1 MTPFETEHLHV
12 RNWRDG
18 DLNAYAALMADASVM
33 RLFPRLLD
41 RAESARRLAQ
51 YRRWGVAKGEPF
63 APAFLNGTDEMVGF
77 AGLLPVTDP
86 RLPNYGGVE
95 LGWTL
100 HPDHRGCGY
109 ATELAR
115 AWLARG
121 FEQHRRIV
129 AYTSVPNVAS
139 QAVARRAGFARCGTF
154 GHPSVPKDMDIHVH
168 ILWDAQKGE
177 WSG

>member
-1 MTPFETEHLHV
+1 MIPFETERLHV

-18 DLNAYAALMADASVM
+18 DLDAYATLMADPTVM

-41 RAESARRLAQ
+41 RIEAARRLAQ
-51 YRRWGVAKGEPF
+51 YRRWGVEKGETF
-63 APAFLNGTDEMVGF
+63 APAFLKTTGAMVGF

-100 HPDHRGCGY
+100 DPAHWGHGY

-115 AWLARG
+115 AWVARAL
-121 FEQHRRIV
+121 QRRQRVV
-129 AYTSVPNVAS
+129 AYTSVPNVES
-139 QAVARRAGFARCGTF
+139 QAVARRAGFTRCGSF
-154 GHPSVPKDMDIHVH
+154 GHPNVPKDMDIHVH
-168 ILWDAQKGE
+168 ILWDARRGE
-177 WSG
+177 WNG